1 MGNERWILASIE
13 SNYDRVHLGRD
24 GNTNNDG
31 KLIFGFLSSD
41 CKHIGEVNVCSLI
54 RTENRELREFCEAV
68 KIILGALIGPK
79 FINIGNT
86 LPLSAHV
93 DTSSLFS
100 FFIFM
105 AIFGE

>member
-1 MGNERWILASIE
+1 MRGGFWPVLNRIMTACIWVWMVI
-13 SNYDRVHLGRD
+13 R
-24 GNTNNDG
+24 TNNDG

-41 CKHIGEVNVCSLI
+41 FRHIGEVNVRSLI
-54 RTENRELREFCEAV
+54 RTKNRELRKFCEAI

-105 AIFGE
+105 AIFSE